1 MLCFE
6 CDLLEVVARDVGGS
20 VIRNFLH
27 NFMGA
32 RDALVSAAQRAFPDD
47 PAVRALS
54 DRAMRHRHMP
64 RPPLPLPARAIEL
77 LRAGRL
83 VAFPTETVYGLGAD
97 ATNADAIQRIFAA
110 KGRPITNPLIVH
122 VADAQVAQRYVAHWP
137 PEAEKLAGK
146 FWPGPLTLVLPR
158 GDAIAPAVSAG
169 RETVGLRA
177 PNHPLAL
184 KLLRA
189 FDGPIAAPSANRSN
203 RISPTTAD
211 HVRSELGD
219 AVDLILDGGPCE
231 VGIES
236 TVLDLTT
243 HPPTILRPGAVTREQ
258 IEAVIGRVDLF
269 KGAVETRDS
278 AKSPGQHRI
287 HYAPSTPAFRF
298 EFGDTRP
305 VAQRLAVLPAASA
318 AFMVFEGSASLR
330 DLRSADAAADFTF
343 MPNDPA
349 ECARELYASLHW
361 LDAMGVQCIFIEMP
375 PSNSKWDAIRD
386 RLMRATRPL

>member
-1 MLCFE
+1 VIQPPDSPTKASGGRE
-6 CDLLEVVARDVGGS
+6 NETQPAR
-20 VIRNFLH
+20 NTPF
-27 NFMGA
+27 
-32 RDALVSAAQRAFPDD
+32 
-47 PAVRALS
+47 
-54 DRAMRHRHMP
+54 
-64 RPPLPLPARAIEL
+64 PARAIEL
-77 LRAGRL
+77 LRTGKL

-97 ATNADAIQRIFAA
+97 ATNPRAIQRIFTA
-110 KGRPITNPLIVH
+110 KGRPSTNPLIVH
-122 VADAQVAQRYVAHWP
+122 VADAQVARRYVTHWP

-158 GDAIAPAVSAG
+158 GAMIAPAVSAG

-184 KLLRA
+184 ELLCA
-189 FDGPIAAPSANRSN
+189 FNGPIAAPSANRSN

-211 HVRSELGD
+211 HVRGELGD

-243 HPPTILRPGAVTREQ
+243 EPPTILRPGAVTREQ
-258 IEAVIGRVDLF
+258 IEAVIGRVELF
-269 KGAVETRDS
+269 RGAVEARDS

-287 HYAPSTPAFRF
+287 HYAPSTPAYRF
-298 EFGDTRP
+298 EFGKTQG
-305 VAQRLAVLPAASA
+305 VAPRLAALPAASA
-318 AFMVFEGSASLR
+318 AFMVFEGSPSLPH
-330 DLRSADAAADFTF
+330 LRTDAAADFTF

-349 ECARELYASLHW
+349 DYARELYASLHC

-375 PSNSKWDAIRD
+375 PSDPRWDAIRD
-386 RLMRATRPL
+386 RLIRATRPL